1 MGESLKAWAMPEC
14 GGIVNRV
21 EVILQTKTALRG
33 KSRGRKQTNQNRA
46 RPTNRMGILLET
58 DRSRTTG
65 TASAGTGIMFPKGS
79 GRRKAEIYTFT
90 GEFRKIHQGTWRV

>member
-1 MGESLKAWAMPEC
+1 MGESLMAWAMPEC

-33 KSRGRKQTNQNRA
+33 KSQGRKQTNQNRA

-58 DRSRTTG
+58 DRSRMTG
-65 TASAGTGIMFPKGS
+65 TASARTGIMFPKGS
-79 GRRKAEIYTFT
+79 GRRKAEIYQFPFGMT
-90 GEFRKIHQGTWRV
+90 EAHKAGTK